1 VVALKN
7 LIFMNIKTTAKI
19 FALSALLLCL
29 PAIALASIGVGVG
42 TGKVNLDQPLKPG
55 GIYDLPALPVL
66 NTGDEPSDYKV
77 TIEYHEGQ
85 ETRSDMGLKPQ
96 AGWFDFT
103 PETFRLEP
111 GKVETVKITLTVPTK
126 TTPGNYFAYLEAQPV
141 VQKESGVASIGIAAA
156 SKLYFTVAPS
166 NIFVGIYYR
175 FISIYGR
182 YHPWD
187 TIILAVIAGGL
198 LLFALSKKVKFQ
210 IVAKK

>member
-1 VVALKN
+1 MNTKLVTKL
-7 LIFMNIKTTAKI
+7 LIFAVLVLGIPVVS
-19 FALSALLLCL
+19 FAR
-29 PAIALASIGVGVG
+29 IGVGVG
-42 TGKVNLDQPLKPG
+42 TGKVSMDETLKPG

-85 ETRSDMGLKPQ
+85 ETRDDMGFKPE
-96 AGWFDFT
+96 ANWFNFT
-103 PETFRLEP
+103 PETFHLDP
-111 GKVETVKITLTVPTK
+111 NKVETVKVTLTVPTK
-126 TTPGNYFAYLEAQPV
+126 TKPGKYFAYLEAQPV

-166 NIFVGIYYR
+166 NIFAGIYYR

-187 TIILAVIAGGL
+187 TIVLAVIAGGL